1 MLNLDRIQKKER
13 LMRAMTGL
21 TSKQLTELLD
31 AFDRNYEKAIDAER
45 MKRGCIRK
53 KGGGQKSRLS
63 TPRLR
68 LFFILIYL
76 KCYPTYDVLGVLFD
90 LDGGN
95 CCDWVKRLLPV
106 LEATLGE
113 KQVLPARKIRTVEEF
128 LQRFP
133 AEKDLLI
140 DGTERRT
147 QRSSKSKTERK
158 HFSGKQGCHTRKNI
172 VMSNPKRKILF
183 VSPTKAGHYHDKKMF
198 DKETSFRF
206 IPPECCLWLDKGF
219 QGVQHVHENIMMPK
233 KKPKNGT
240 LTTAEKEEN
249 RVISAL
255 RMPIENA
262 FAGLKRM
269 NCLYNVYRNRNGQDD
284 KFIFLAAGLWNL
296 NLECR

>member
-1 MLNLDRIQKKER
+1 MLNLDRIQRKER
-13 LMRAMTGL
+13 LMRATTGL
-21 TSKQLTELLD
+21 TIKQFEELLD
-31 AFDRNYEKAIDAER
+31 AFDRHYEKAIDAER
-45 MKRGCIRK
+45 IKRGCVRK

-76 KCYPTYDVLGVLFD
+76 KCYPTYDVLGILFD

-113 KQVLPARKIRTVEEF
+113 KQVLPARKICTVEEF

-133 AEKDLLI
+133 REKDLLI
-140 DGTERRT
+140 DGSERRT
-147 QRSSKSKTERK
+147 RRSSKAKTERK
-158 HFSGKQGCHTRKNI
+158 HYSGKQHAHTRKNI
-172 VMSNPKRKILF
+172 VMSNPEKKILF
-183 VSPTKAGHYHDKKMF
+183 VSPTKAGHYHDKNMF

-206 IPPECCLWLDKGF
+206 LPPECCLWLDKGF

-233 KKPKNGT
+233 KKPKNGK
-240 LTTAEKEEN
+240 LTDVEKTEN
-249 RVISAL
+249 KVISAL
-255 RMPIENA
+255 RMPIENV

-296 NLECR
+296 NLEF